1 MSTLAKAKRPSSKK
15 KKSESLSRKNAHKRC
30 EIVTGKKIIDVEYP
44 GGKSRE
50 SWRVI
55 FDDNQ
60 SAIATR
66 RKNPLRANLE
76 MKVLKAL
83 SKHDVPSPDLIATT
97 DWKLFLQEDLKGER
111 LSKEL
116 MHADEIK
123 AERLLDSA
131 LSGLS
136 QAQKAAS
143 EESLDLQMPIIGAR
157 KEWIVELLERPYP
170 IGKFFKIAAPD
181 LNVKALYQLLR
192 VKHPRFVKWD
202 SRPGNAAVREDGS
215 VAWYDWEH
223 AGSRNRL
230 DDLVWLLADE
240 FVPNHPEVE
249 ARLIEKY
256 LPEFSDHKSL
266 SEAKNYLM
274 IYGTFHMLI
283 RLGLMLTYKNKDDK
297 EWWDID
303 YCIRKDKIGITLE
316 CAQRT
321 CRRAARWASYSPLTD
336 DLSEWLKKIESKLVE
351 L

>member
-1 MSTLAKAKRPSSKK
+1 MSAVIKRKSSSSKK
-15 KKSESLSRKNAHKRC
+15 RKSVAISRKNAHKRC
-30 EIVTGKKIIDVEYP
+30 EKVTGKKIVDVEYP
-44 GGKSRE
+44 GGRSRE
-50 SWRVI
+50 SWRII
-55 FDDNQ
+55 FDDKQ

-76 MKVLKAL
+76 IKVLTAL
-83 SKHDVPSPDLIATT
+83 SKHKVPSPKLIATT

-116 MHADEIK
+116 MYADQMK

-131 LSGLS
+131 LNGLS

-143 EESLDLQMPIIGAR
+143 EESLDLQMPIIGA
-157 KEWIVELLERPYP
+157 KKDWIMELLERPYP
-170 IGKFFKIAAPD
+170 IGKFFKTPAPQ
-181 LNVKALYQLLR
+181 LNVKALYQRLR

-202 SRPGNAAVREDGS
+202 SRPGNASVKEDGS

-240 FVPNHPEVE
+240 FVPDYPEVE

-266 SEAKNYLM
+266 DEAKNYLM

-303 YCIRKDKIGITLE
+303 YCIKKDKIGITLE

-321 CRRAARWASYSPLTD
+321 CKRAARWARYSPLTD
-336 DLSEWLKKIESKLVE
+336 ELSLWLTKIEAKLEE

>member
-1 MSTLAKAKRPSSKK
+1 MPTSTKTRKSSSKSRS
-15 KKSESLSRKNAHKRC
+15 SEKLSRKNAHRRC
-30 EIVTGKKIIDVEYP
+30 EKVTGKKIVDVEYP
-44 GGKSRE
+44 GGRSRE

-55 FDDNQ
+55 FDDNK

-76 MKVLKAL
+76 LKVLKAL
-83 SKHDVPSPDLIATT
+83 SKHNAPSPKLIATT
-97 DWKLFLQEDLKGER
+97 DWKLFIQEDLKGER
-111 LSKEL
+111 LSKEI
-116 MHADEIK
+116 MHASEEK

-143 EESLDLQMPIIGAR
+143 EELLDLQMPIIGA
-157 KEWIVELLERPYP
+157 KKDWILELLERPYP
-170 IGKFFKIAAPD
+170 IADFFEIPAPK
-181 LNVKALYQLLR
+181 LNMKALYHTLR

-202 SRPGNAAVREDGS
+202 SRPGNAVVNSNGT

-230 DDLVWLLADE
+230 DDMVWLLADE
-240 FVPNHPEVE
+240 FVPDYPEME
-249 ARLIEKY
+249 ARLLDKY
-256 LPEFSDHKSL
+256 LADFADHKSL
-266 SEAKNYLM
+266 EEAKTYLR

-283 RLGLMLTYKNKDDK
+283 RFGLMLTYKNKDDK

-303 YCIRKDKIGITLE
+303 YCIKKDKIGITLE

-321 CRRAARWASYSPLTD
+321 CLRAARWAQYSPLTE
-336 DLSEWLKKIESKLVE
+336 DLSPWLKEIALKLE
-351 L
+351 TL

>member
-1 MSTLAKAKRPSSKK
+1 MSTITKEKRSSSKK
-15 KKSESLSRKNAHKRC
+15 RKSETLSRKHAHKRC
-30 EIVTGKKIIDVEYP
+30 EKVTGKKIVDVEYP
-44 GGKSRE
+44 GGRSRE

-55 FDDNQ
+55 FDDKQ
-60 SAIATR
+60 TAIATR

-76 MKVLKAL
+76 IKVLTAL
-83 SKHDVPSPDLIATT
+83 SKHKVPSPKLLATT

-116 MHADEIK
+116 LHADEVK
-123 AERLLDSA
+123 TEYLLDSA

-143 EESLDLQMPIIGAR
+143 EESLDLQMPMIGA
-157 KEWIVELLERPYP
+157 KKDWILELLERPYP
-170 IGKFFKIAAPD
+170 IGKFFKTPAPQ
-181 LNVKALYQLLR
+181 LNMKALYQMLR
-192 VKHPRFVKWD
+192 VRHPRFVKWD
-202 SRPGNAAVREDGS
+202 SRPGNATVKEDGT

-230 DDLVWLLADE
+230 DDVVWLLADE
-240 FVPNHPEVE
+240 FVPDYPGVE

-256 LPEFSDHKSL
+256 LSEFSDHKSL
-266 SEAKNYLM
+266 DEARNYLM
-274 IYGTFHMLI
+274 VYGTFHMLI

-303 YCIRKDKIGITLE
+303 YCIKKDKIGITLE

-321 CRRAARWASYSPLTD
+321 CLRAARWASYSPLTAE
-336 DLSEWLKKIESKLVE
+336 LSPWLKKIAIQLETL
-351 L
+351 